1 MGTYQIIMKKIKTA
15 LISVS
20 DKKNLKPLLNSLK
33 KNNIK
38 IISSGGTYKEIKK
51 LKFKCLEVSE
61 FTNSPEI
68 LEGRVKT
75 LHPKIHAGILNKRK
89 SKTHLRDLRNNNF
102 ENIDLVIVNFYPF
115 EETLKNTKNHNKI
128 IENIDVGGPTMVRS
142 AAKNYKDVTVITS
155 SDQYEELI
163 KELKINRGSTSLKFR
178 EKLSRIAFA
187 ETAYYDSIISEYFN
201 KKNNITFPKRKVFHS
216 NLVET
221 PRYGENP
228 HQESAIYSK
237 NNSMKINQIHG
248 KQLSYNN
255 CNDIFSALTIS
266 KSLPK
271 NIGTVIVKHANP
283 CGVSIN
289 KDHLKSYKSA
299 LACDPISA
307 FGGIVSC
314 NFKINKNIAIEL
326 NKLFLEVIISNGF
339 NKEALKILKKKKN
352 LRLVDATN
360 YSFKEKL
367 KFISSNEELLVQT
380 EDLKKFSNKD
390 FKVVSKK
397 KPNSKQMKNLIFA
410 FNVCRYVKSNAI
422 VLTTNETTVGIGSG
436 QPSRLDSCQIA
447 IDKMK
452 KFINTK
458 EEIVAASDAFFPFV
472 DGFEKLIQSGVT
484 AVIQPSGS
492 IRDKEIINFANET
505 DTILVFSKTR
515 HFRH

>member
-1 MGTYQIIMKKIKTA
+1 MKKIKTA
-15 LISVS
+15 LISIS
-20 DKKNLKPLLNSLK
+20 DKSYLRPLLNSLK

-75 LHPKIHAGILNKRK
+75 LHPKIHAGILNKRNNK
-89 SKTHLRDLRNNNF
+89 IHIRDLKNNNF

-115 EETLKNTKNHNKI
+115 EKTLKNSKNYKKI

-142 AAKNYKDVTVITS
+142 AAKNYQDVTVITS
-155 SDQYEELI
+155 SDQYDELI
-163 KELKINRGSTSLKFR
+163 DELNKNKGTTSLEFR
-178 EKLSRIAFA
+178 EKLARIAFT
-187 ETAYYDSIISEYFN
+187 ETAYYDSVISDYFN
-201 KKNNITFPKRKVFHS
+201 KKNNIIFPKKKIFHS
-216 NLVET
+216 NLIET

-228 HQESAIYSK
+228 HQKSAIYSK
-237 NNSMKINQIHG
+237 NNSLKINQIHG

-255 CNDIFSALTIS
+255 YNDIFSALTIS

-271 NIGTVIVKHANP
+271 NTGTVIVKHANP

-289 KDHLKSYKSA
+289 RDIIKSYKLA
-299 LACDPISA
+299 LACDPVSA

-314 NFKINKNIAIEL
+314 NFKITKKLAIEL
-326 NKLFLEVIISNGF
+326 NRLFLEVIIANGF
-339 NKEALKILKKKKN
+339 DKEALKLLKKKKN

-360 YSFKEKL
+360 YSYKEIL
-367 KFISSNEELLVQT
+367 RFVSSNEEFLVQT
-380 EDLKKFSNKD
+380 EDFNKFSKND
-390 FKVVSKK
+390 FKIVSKK
-397 KPNSKQMKNLIFA
+397 KPNSKQMRNLIFA
-410 FNVCRYVKSNAI
+410 FNICRYTKSNAI
-422 VLTTNETTVGIGSG
+422 VLARNETTVGIGSG

-452 KFINTK
+452 KFMDSN
-458 EEIVAASDAFFPFV
+458 EEVVAASDAFFPFV
-472 DGFEKLIQSGVT
+472 DGIEKLVQSGVT

-492 IRDKEIINFANET
+492 IRDKEIIKFANET
-505 DTILVFSKTR
+505 NTILVFSKTR

>member
-1 MGTYQIIMKKIKTA
+1 MKKIKTA

-89 SKTHLRDLRNNNF
+89 NKIHLKDLKKNDF

-115 EETLKNTKNHNKI
+115 AETLKSTKNHNKI

-142 AAKNYKDVTVITS
+142 AAKNYHDVTIITS
-155 SDQYEELI
+155 ANQYEELVD
-163 KELKINRGSTSLKFR
+163 ELRVNKGSTSLEFR
-178 EKLSRIAFA
+178 EKLSRIAFT
-187 ETAYYDSIISEYFN
+187 ETAYYDSIISDYFN
-201 KKNNITFPKRKVFHS
+201 KRNNIIFPEKKVFHT
-216 NLVET
+216 NLIKSL
-221 PRYGENP
+221 RYGENP
-228 HQESAIYSK
+228 HQKSAIYSK
-237 NNSMKINQIHG
+237 NSSLKINQIHG

-255 CNDIFSALTIS
+255 YNDIFSALTIS

-271 NIGTVIVKHANP
+271 NTGTVIVKHANP
-283 CGVSIN
+283 CGVSIK
-289 KDHLKSYKSA
+289 KDHLKSYKLA

-314 NFKINKNIAIEL
+314 NFKINKNLASEL
-326 NKLFLEVIISNGF
+326 NKLFLEVIIANGF
-339 NKEALKILKKKKN
+339 EKDALKLLKKKKN
-352 LRLVDATN
+352 LRLIDATN
-360 YSFKEKL
+360 YSFKEIL
-367 KFISSNEELLVQT
+367 KFISSNEDLLVQT
-380 EDLKKFSNKD
+380 EDLKKFNNKD

-397 KPNSKQMKNLIFA
+397 KPSPKQMKNLIFA
-410 FNVCRYVKSNAI
+410 FNICRYVKSNAI
-422 VLTTNETTVGIGSG
+422 VLASNETTAGIGSG

-452 KFINTK
+452 KFIHTN
-458 EEIVAASDAFFPFV
+458 EDVVAASDAFFPFV
-472 DGFEKLIQSGVT
+472 DGIEKLVQSGVI

>member
-1 MGTYQIIMKKIKTA
+1 MKKIKTA

-38 IISSGGTYKEIKK
+38 IISSGGTFKEIKK
-51 LKFKCLEVSE
+51 LKFKCIEVSE
-61 FTNSPEI
+61 FTSSPEI

-89 SKTHLRDLRNNNF
+89 SKIHLKELKKSNF

-115 EETLKNTKNHNKI
+115 EETLKNTKNHKKI

-142 AAKNYKDVTVITS
+142 AAKNYQDVTVITS
-155 SDQYEELI
+155 SDQYGELIEEL
-163 KELKINRGSTSLKFR
+163 KKNKGATSLEFR
-178 EKLSRIAFA
+178 EKLSRIAFT
-187 ETAYYDSIISEYFN
+187 ETAYYDSVISDYFN
-201 KKNNITFPKRKVFHS
+201 KKNNIIFPKKRISHT
-216 NLVET
+216 NLIET

-228 HQESAIYSK
+228 HQKSAIYSK
-237 NNSMKINQIHG
+237 NSSIKLDQIHG

-255 CNDIFSALTIS
+255 YNDIFSALTIS

-271 NIGTVIVKHANP
+271 NIGTVIIKHANP
-283 CGVSIN
+283 CGVSIHN
-289 KDHLKSYKSA
+289 DHLKSYKSA

-314 NFKINKNIAIEL
+314 NFKISKNLALEL
-326 NKLFLEVIISNGF
+326 NKLFLEVIIGNGF
-339 NKEALKILKKKKN
+339 EKDALKLLKKKKN
-352 LRLVDATN
+352 VRLIDATN

-367 KFISSNEELLVQT
+367 RFISSNEELLLQT

-390 FKVVSKK
+390 FKIVSKK
-397 KPNSKQMKNLIFA
+397 KPTSKQMKNLIFA

-422 VLTTNETTVGIGSG
+422 VLVGNETTVGIGSG

-452 KFINTK
+452 KFMKTK
-458 EEIVAASDAFFPFV
+458 DEIVAASDAFFPFV
-472 DGFEKLIQSGVT
+472 DGIEKLVQSGVT

-492 IRDKEIINFANET
+492 IRDKEIINYANET
-505 DTILVFSKTR
+505 NTILVFSKTR

>member
-1 MGTYQIIMKKIKTA
+1 MKKIKTA

-20 DKKNLKPLLNSLK
+20 NKKNLKPLLNSLK

-51 LKFKCLEVSE
+51 LKFKCIEVSK

-75 LHPKIHAGILNKRK
+75 LHPKIHAGILNKRN
-89 SKTHLRDLRNNNF
+89 SKTHLIDIKNNNF

-115 EETLKNTKNHNKI
+115 EETLKNTRNHNKI

-142 AAKNYKDVTVITS
+142 GAKNYKDVTVVTS
-155 SDQYEELI
+155 SDQYDELIEEL
-163 KELKINRGSTSLKFR
+163 KKNNGSTSLVFR
-178 EKLSRIAFA
+178 EKLSRIAFT
-187 ETAYYDSIISEYFN
+187 ETAYYDSIISDYFN
-201 KKNNITFPKRKVFHS
+201 KKNDVIFPKKKTFYT
-216 NLVET
+216 NLIET

-228 HQESAIYSK
+228 HQLSAIYSK
-237 NNSMKINQIHG
+237 NDSLKLNQIHG

-255 CNDIFSALTIS
+255 YNDIFSALTIS

-271 NIGTVIVKHANP
+271 NVGTVIVKHANP

-289 KDHLKSYKSA
+289 KDHLMSYKLA
-299 LACDPISA
+299 LSCDPISA

-314 NFKINKNIAIEL
+314 NFKIDKNLASEL
-326 NKLFLEVIISNGF
+326 NKLFLEVIVANGF
-339 NKEALKILKKKKN
+339 EKNALRILKKKKN
-352 LRLVDATN
+352 LRLIDATN
-360 YSFKEKL
+360 YSFKEML
-367 KFISSNEELLVQT
+367 RFISSNEEILVQT

-397 KPNSKQMKNLIFA
+397 KPSTKQMKNLIFA

-422 VLTTNETTVGIGSG
+422 VLASNETTVGIGSG
-436 QPSRLDSCQIA
+436 QPSRLDSCEIA
-447 IDKMK
+447 IGKMK
-452 KFINTK
+452 KFIKTK
-458 EEIVAASDAFFPFV
+458 NDVVAASDAFFPFV
-472 DGFEKLIQSGVT
+472 DGIEKLVQSGVT

>member
-1 MGTYQIIMKKIKTA
+1 MKKIKTA

-20 DKKNLKPLLNSLK
+20 DKKNLKLLLNSLK
-33 KNNIK
+33 RNNIK

-51 LKFKCLEVSE
+51 LKFKCLEVSK
-61 FTNSPEI
+61 FTNSLEI

-89 SKTHLRDLRNNNF
+89 NKNHLKDLKNNNF

-115 EETLKNTKNHNKI
+115 EQTLKNTNNHNKI

-142 AAKNYKDVTVITS
+142 AAKNYDDVTVITAS
-155 SDQYEELI
+155 NQYEELI
-163 KELKINRGSTSLKFR
+163 EELKKNKGSTSLEFR
-178 EKLSRIAFA
+178 EKLSRIAFT
-187 ETAYYDSIISEYFN
+187 ETAYYDSVISDYMN
-201 KKNNITFPKRKVFHS
+201 KKNDVIFPKKKIFHT

-228 HQESAIYSK
+228 HQKSAIYSK
-237 NNSMKINQIHG
+237 NSTMNINQIHG

-255 CNDIFSALTIS
+255 YNDIFSALTIS

-289 KDHLKSYKSA
+289 SNHLMSYKLA

-314 NFKINKNIAIEL
+314 NFKVSKNLALEL
-326 NKLFLEVIISNGF
+326 NKLFLEVIIANGF
-339 NKEALKILKKKKN
+339 EKDALKILKKKKN
-352 LRLVDATN
+352 LRLIDATN
-360 YSFKEKL
+360 YSFKEIL
-367 KFISSNEELLVQT
+367 RFASSNEEILVQT
-380 EDLKKFSNKD
+380 EDLKKFNKKD

-397 KPNSKQMKNLIFA
+397 KPSSKQMKNLIFA
-410 FNVCRYVKSNAI
+410 FNICRYVKSNAI
-422 VLTTNETTVGIGSG
+422 VLASNETTVGIGSG

-452 KFINTK
+452 KFTQKNNDV
-458 EEIVAASDAFFPFV
+458 VAASDAFFPFV
-472 DGFEKLIQSGVT
+472 DGIQKLVQSGVS

>member
-1 MGTYQIIMKKIKTA
+1 MKKIKTA

-20 DKKNLKPLLNSLK
+20 NKKDLKPLLSCLK

-51 LKFKCLEVSE
+51 LKFKCIEVSE

-75 LHPKIHAGILNKRK
+75 LHPKIHGGILNKRK
-89 SKTHLRDLRNNNF
+89 SKIHLKDLQNNKF

-115 EETLKNTKNHNKI
+115 EETLKNTKNHKKI

-142 AAKNYKDVTVITS
+142 AAKNYQDVTVITS
-155 SDQYEELI
+155 SNQYEKLI
-163 KELKINRGSTSLKFR
+163 DELKKNKGSTSLEFR
-178 EKLSRIAFA
+178 EKLSRIAFT
-187 ETAYYDSIISEYFN
+187 ETAYYDSVISDYFN
-201 KKNNITFPKRKVFHS
+201 KRNNITFPKKKVLHT
-216 NLVET
+216 NLIET
-221 PRYGENP
+221 LRYGENP
-228 HQESAIYSK
+228 HQKSAIYSK
-237 NNSMKINQIHG
+237 NSSLKINQIHG

-255 CNDIFSALTIS
+255 YNDIFSALTIS

-271 NIGTVIVKHANP
+271 NTGTVIVKHANP

-289 KDHLKSYKSA
+289 KNHLKSYKLA

-314 NFKINKNIAIEL
+314 NFKMSKTVASEL
-326 NKLFLEVIISNGF
+326 KKLFLEVVIADGF
-339 NKEALKILKKKKN
+339 EKDALKLLKKKKN
-352 LRLVDATN
+352 LRLIDSN
-360 YSFKEKL
+360 NFSFKEIL
-367 KFISSNEELLVQT
+367 RYTSSNEELLIQT

-390 FKVVSKK
+390 FKVVSRK
-397 KPNSKQMKNLIFA
+397 KPNSKQMKNLVFA
-410 FNVCRYVKSNAI
+410 FNICRYVKSNAI
-422 VLTTNETTVGIGSG
+422 VLVSNDSTVGIGSG

-447 IDKMK
+447 INKMK
-452 KFINTK
+452 KFKHTK
-458 EEIVAASDAFFPFV
+458 EDTVAASDAFFPFV
-472 DGFEKLIQSGVT
+472 DGIEKLVQSGVT

-492 IRDKEIINFANET
+492 IRDKEVINFANET

>member
-1 MGTYQIIMKKIKTA
+1 MNKIKTA

-20 DKKNLKPLLNSLK
+20 DKKNLKPILNSLK

-75 LHPKIHAGILNKRK
+75 LHPKIHAGILNKRI
-89 SKTHLRDLRNNNF
+89 SKTHLQDLKNNNF

-115 EETLKNTKNHNKI
+115 EETLQNTKNHNKI

-142 AAKNYKDVTVITS
+142 AAKNYNDVTVITS
-155 SDQYEELI
+155 PNQYDELI
-163 KELKINRGSTSLKFR
+163 EELKINKGSTSLKFR
-178 EKLSRIAFA
+178 EKLSRIAFT
-187 ETAYYDSIISEYFN
+187 ETAYYDSVISDYFN
-201 KKNNITFPKRKVFHS
+201 NKANIIFPKKRVFNA
-216 NLVET
+216 NLIDT

-237 NNSMKINQIHG
+237 NNSMQINQIHG

-255 CNDIFSALTIS
+255 YNDIFSALTIS

-299 LACDPISA
+299 LACDPVSA

-314 NFKINKNIAIEL
+314 NFKIEENLAIEL

-339 NKEALKILKKKKN
+339 DKKALKILKKKKN
-352 LRLVDATN
+352 LRLVDATS
-360 YSFKEKL
+360 YSFKERL
-367 KFISSNEELLVQT
+367 RFISSNEELLVQE

-422 VLTTNETTVGIGSG
+422 VLASNETTAGIGSG

-447 IDKMK
+447 INKMK
-452 KFINTK
+452 KFVNTK

-472 DGFEKLIQSGVT
+472 DGIEKLVQSGVT

-505 DTILVFSKTR
+505 GTILVFSKTR

>member
-1 MGTYQIIMKKIKTA
+1 MKKIKTA

-20 DKKNLKPLLNSLK
+20 DKKDLKPLLNILK
-33 KNNIK
+33 KNKIK

-51 LKFKCLEVSE
+51 LKFKCFEVSD
-61 FTNSPEI
+61 FTGSPEI
-68 LEGRVKT
+68 LGGRVKT
-75 LHPKIHAGILNKRK
+75 LHPKIHAGILNKRNNK
-89 SKTHLRDLRNNNF
+89 SHLKDLKNNNF

-115 EETLKNTKNHNKI
+115 EKTLKTTKNHNKI

-155 SDQYEELI
+155 SDQYEEFI
-163 KELKINRGSTSLKFR
+163 NELKKNNGSTTLNFR
-178 EKLSRIAFA
+178 EKMSQIAFT
-187 ETAYYDSIISEYFN
+187 ETAYYDSIISNYLN
-201 KKNNITFPKRKVFHS
+201 KISNNLFPRKKIIHG
-216 NLVET
+216 NLIET

-228 HQESAIYSK
+228 HQKSAIYSK
-237 NNSMKINQIHG
+237 NLNLNINQVHG

-255 CNDIFSALTIS
+255 YSDIFAALTIS

-271 NIGTVIVKHANP
+271 NIGTVIIKHANP
-283 CGVSIN
+283 CGVSIKKN
-289 KDHLKSYKSA
+289 NLESYKSA

-314 NFKINKNIAIEL
+314 NYKITKNLALEL
-326 NKLFLEVIISNGF
+326 NKIFLEVIIAEGF
-339 NKEALKILKKKKN
+339 DANALKILKTKKN
-352 LRLVDATN
+352 LRLIDASN
-360 YSFKEKL
+360 Y
-367 KFISSNEELLVQT
+367 FISEVLKSTSLNEEILVQS
-380 EDLKKFSNKD
+380 EDNSKFKAKD
-390 FKVVSKK
+390 FQVVSKR
-397 KPNSKQMKNLIFA
+397 KPNAQQMKNLIFA

-422 VLTTNETTVGIGSG
+422 VLVSSETTVGIGSG

-452 KFINTK
+452 KFSDIK
-458 EEIVAASDAFFPFV
+458 DDIVAASDAFFPFV
-472 DGFEKLIQSGVT
+472 DGIEKLVQSGVS

-492 IRDKEIINFANET
+492 IKDSEIIKFANQT